1 MADAND
7 ILDLL
12 ENRRNVLLA
21 GPPGTG
27 KSMLLSEVA
36 SLFEA
41 KGHSS
46 TPTHQ
51 PGAPVPIPPTPTTTL
66 PGAIGTSANRKVFR
80 CVLHQSSKY
89 RDFLTGVMPDVRVGT
104 PPGTFR
110 ITEGILYRASEYAK
124 QPDSAALLIIDEI

>member
-12 ENRRNVLLA
+12 EIRRNVLLA

-41 KGHSS
+41 RS
-46 TPTHQ
+46 
-51 PGAPVPIPPTPTTTL
+51 
-66 PGAIGTSANRKVFR
+66 
-80 CVLHQSSKY
+80 C
-89 RDFLTGVMPDVRVGT
+89 
-104 PPGTFR
+104 
-110 ITEGILYRASEYAK
+110 
-124 QPDSAALLIIDEI
+124 